1 MANPT
6 LFFAIALALLICC
19 TLTHSVCAIRE
30 TTEIQRTLIQDLY
43 RLMPNLVTPTLP
55 LSQLLQQRANVRFIT
70 YDVRFQNIE
79 CARDKREHLL
89 CGIYVTYHE
98 MHTDGWVD
106 ALWDTI
112 DAVDDALSWR
122 GYTFQDFFIEYDKSH
137 LVTAPEAA
145 RASCSFERGVPI
157 YTEDHITSLP
167 SLSYALASWDGI
179 FQWTSAAWGWSARR
193 YHCARYYTEDAV
205 SPVWSHIQ
213 EFALPYFNFAW
224 WNRLYLDTKPAS
236 SNSHDSSRQQ
246 PDVHQRSDN
255 APIVDDIQ
263 LAKRDKRAAR
273 AEARRSN
280 TARSRAE
287 IL

>member
-1 MANPT
+1 MS
-6 LFFAIALALLICC
+6 FAVALALLVCC
-19 TLTHSVCAIRE
+19 ALNQSVCAIRE
-30 TTEIQRTLIQDLY
+30 TSEIQRTLIQDLY

-98 MHTDGWVD
+98 MHTEGWVD

-122 GYTFQDFFIEYDKSH
+122 GYTFQDFFVEYDKAH
-137 LVTAPEAA
+137 LATAPEAA

-157 YTEDHITSLP
+157 YAEDRITTLP
-167 SLSYALASWDGI
+167 SLSHALTSWDGA
-179 FQWTSAAWGWSARR
+179 FQWTTTAWGWSTRQ

-205 SPVWSHIQ
+205 SPAWSRVQ
-213 EFALPYFNFAW
+213 EFVLPYFDFA
-224 WNRLYLDTKPAS
+224 WNRLYLDSKPTS
-236 SNSHDSSRQQ
+236 PNTHDSPRQQ
-246 PDVHQRSDN
+246 QDSRDQTN
-255 APIVDDIQ
+255 TAPVADEIQ

-273 AEARRSN
+273 VEARRSN
-280 TARSRAE
+280 LARSRAE